1 MSGTWPVGREASSD
15 FGLFF
20 REVNEPQRLGDFVG
34 DVTVVAFGV
43 LTLVGLALVG
53 FGALR
58 RARILLVAGSGLL
71 LALAGAWTIGLPGA
85 AVGLVALGFLRRRR
99 SAIVRPHR

>member
-1 MSGTWPVGREASSD
+1 M
-15 FGLFF
+15 
-20 REVNEPQRLGDFVG
+20 G

-58 RARILLVAGSGLL
+58 RTRILLAAGSGLL
-71 LALAGAWTIGLPGA
+71 LALAGAWTLGLPGA
-85 AVGLVALGFLRRRR
+85 AVGMVALVFLRRRR
-99 SAIVRPHR
+99 SATVRRQG

>member
-1 MSGTWPVGREASSD
+1 
-15 FGLFF
+15 
-20 REVNEPQRLGDFVG
+20 VG

-71 LALAGAWTIGLPGA
+71 LALAGAWTLGLPGA
-85 AVGLVALGFLRRRR
+85 AVGGGRARVLEAQALSDRQA
-99 SAIVRPHR
+99 S